1 MFEFQSIYSCS
12 TGTAYRSGVHEFTLV
27 LSRIG
32 VPPSFVFCVML
43 CRSLFVLLLLAI
55 VLSVLRF
62 MASDWYLQIL
72 QFMASD
78 YLFGIFKLFL
88 YPYSILWAIACL
100 FSLVYRCLFFFF
112 WSLCCL
118 SFDWWFLITS
128 WYLQAFSFTH
138 VLRWKPIISA

>member
-32 VPPSFVFCVML
+32 VPSSFVFCVML

-78 YLFGIFKLFL
+78 YLFGIISLFVLFL
-88 YPYSILWAIACL
+88 
-100 FSLVYRCLFFFF
+100 LVIV
-112 WSLCCL
+112 L
-118 SFDWWFLITS
+118 S
-128 WYLQAFSFTH
+128 
-138 VLRWKPIISA
+138 VLRLMVSDYFLVSSNVFIHTCLALETHHKCLGFQVHTRGEGLQ